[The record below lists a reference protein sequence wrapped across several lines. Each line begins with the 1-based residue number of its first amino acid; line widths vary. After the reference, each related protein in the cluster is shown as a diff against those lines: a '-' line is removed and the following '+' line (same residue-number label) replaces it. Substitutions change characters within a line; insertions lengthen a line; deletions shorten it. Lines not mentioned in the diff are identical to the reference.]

1 MDRTLMV
8 ARAVLLGLLYLA
20 SSSADASAQQ
30 LAAIAG
36 VARDASG
43 AVLPG
48 VAVEAASD
56 VLIEKIRTAITD
68 GEGRYRIVDLRPGT
82 YMVTFS
88 LPGFSTVRR
97 DGIVLTGGFTATVN
111 AELRVGTVEE
121 TITVSGASPLVDTQ
135 NSLAQKVVSDEL
147 MSVLPTSNKAMA
159 ALVNLTPGLA
169 ATADVGGSSGIFT
182 TNQTYRYLHH
192 GKGGAKILYDGMS
205 VLNMNA
211 GATSYVVNQT
221 TVQESTVQTSGTSAE
236 STASGVL
243 INLIP
248 KEGSNSIRGT
258 FDGFVTNRDLQ
269 SNNLTDELRV
279 RGLNTTIEVL
289 HLYDLNAAIGGP
301 IRRDKVWFFAASRT
315 AGTQQQVPGVYFN
328 ATLGQPLYTP
338 DLGRPSYRRERMW
351 SQAERVTWQVSA
363 RNKVNLFADTQ
374 GLFVHG
380 RGEFSAPEAANA
392 YDLWPNGL
400 YQATWTSPRT
410 NKLLLEGGFSWMNGP
425 SPFRS
430 RDKGFM
436 AVSRDNISTTDLLTG
451 FVYNAKPS
459 YSEQWD
465 NVRIVQRFSAAYV
478 TGSHAIKA
486 GIQPT
491 ATSHDEARMAS
502 RGAGNSY
509 EDRPALA

>member
-1 MDRTLMV
+1 
-8 ARAVLLGLLYLA
+8 
-20 SSSADASAQQ
+20 
-30 LAAIAG
+30 
-36 VARDASG
+36 
-43 AVLPG
+43 
-48 VAVEAASD
+48 
-56 VLIEKIRTAITD
+56 
-68 GEGRYRIVDLRPGT
+68 
-82 YMVTFS
+82 
-88 LPGFSTVRR
+88 
-97 DGIVLTGGFTATVN
+97 
-111 AELRVGTVEE
+111 
-121 TITVSGASPLVDTQ
+121 
-135 NSLAQKVVSDEL
+135 
-147 MSVLPTSNKAMA
+147 
-159 ALVNLTPGLA
+159 
-169 ATADVGGSSGIFT
+169 
-182 TNQTYRYLHH
+182 
-192 GKGGAKILYDGMS
+192 
-205 VLNMNA
+205 
-211 GATSYVVNQT
+211 
-221 TVQESTVQTSGTSAE
+221 
-236 STASGVL
+236 
-243 INLIP
+243 
-248 KEGSNSIRGT
+248 
-258 FDGFVTNRDLQ
+258 VTNRDLQ

-425 SPFRS
+425 SPFRR